1 MCILNLCHNLT
12 WKELGNLTEESGI
25 NKQIFPVVSFELSFQ
40 ERLRYGVKDD
50 EGNKRAK

>member
-1 MCILNLCHNLT
+1 MSQSH
-12 WKELGNLTEESGI
+12 LGGIRELTEESGI

-40 ERLRYGVKDD
+40 EHLRYGVKDD